1 MSIVGRLSGSLCK
14 LALGTFCLGLVA
26 GVACKPKYAPNE
38 PVDGAPDACCRVA
51 NAEMTKFAGC
61 RITHRCKNDEPIWMR
76 GHIKCSPVEEGRC
89 AGGRCCEYR
98 PLYGSPDAVLFWD
111 DGSGGEGKKEEAGGD
126 AASEAAKT
134 GEGAAS
140 EAAEAPA
147 GDADESGGAGEPEG
161 AEG

>member
-111 DGSGGEGKKEEAGGD
+111 EEKKYALSAPEILINHQEEDLVKGIGTVRFFFTEEEGKRIEEFF
-126 AASEAAKT
+126 
-134 GEGAAS
+134 
-140 EAAEAPA
+140 
-147 GDADESGGAGEPEG
+147 
-161 AEG
+161 